1 MATTTHTTRQQERG
15 AILIM
20 VVVAMVA
27 LLAFGAFVIDYGV
40 MWTGR
45 GQVQTSADAGAL
57 AGAISLAF
65 DSPTD
70 FAGAKLKAQ
79 AMAQANGVWGQAP
92 DVQLTD
98 VTFPPCPP
106 GAPGLP
112 DTCVKVDAF
121 RNQTRGNPLPIHFGN
136 LVGIADQGVRST
148 ATAQILTGNNTDC
161 LKPWAVLDRWI
172 EFGPEGPGML
182 PTSSYDKYSDGRG
195 GAPPQENDSYVP
207 PSSSGPGTG
216 FTLPADEGR
225 RFAVKTEGTDV
236 SSGWFREIRLP
247 RADGNWAGGNV
258 YRDNIM
264 TCGGLPYAIATPGVA
279 CPADIGQ
286 DDAAY
291 WATQGCFGVKTG
303 GTVGPTRQGIE
314 YLTGLD
320 SGASYSGTAIIGSSF
335 SPPTSSPRV
344 VAIGVMDIDDYLSR
358 NPTGSNGT
366 VRLVNIYG
374 FFIEG
379 MGEVDP
385 DTGAMSLS
393 AGGKAVIGR
402 LIRIPSIG
410 SGSSVLPATSSFL
423 VKIILVR

>member
-1 MATTTHTTRQQERG
+1 MISAKHTTRADERG
-15 AILIM
+15 AVLIM

-27 LLAFGAFVIDYGV
+27 LLSFTAFVIDYGV

-45 GQVQTSADAGAL
+45 GQIQTSADAGAL
-57 AGAISLAF
+57 SGAISLAF

-79 AMAQANGVWGQAP
+79 AVAQANGVWGEAP
-92 DVQLTD
+92 EVLLTD

-121 RNQTRGNPLPIHFGN
+121 RNQLRGNPLPIHFGH
-136 LVGIADQGVRST
+136 LVGITDQGVRST
-148 ATAQILTGNNTDC
+148 ATAQILTGNTTDC
-161 LKPWAVLDRWI
+161 LKPWAIIDRWT
-172 EFGPEGPGML
+172 EFGEPFSA
-182 PTSSYDKYSDGRG
+182 TSTFDKYSDGKG
-195 GAPPQENDSYVP
+195 QAPPQEDDVYVP
-207 PSSSGPGTG
+207 PSSAGPGSG
-216 FTLPADEGR
+216 FVLPADQGR
-225 RFAVKTEGTDV
+225 RFAVKTEGVDI

-264 TCGGLPYAIATPGVA
+264 TCGGLPYSIAQPGIA

-291 WATQGCFGVKTG
+291 WATKGCFGVKTG
-303 GTVGPTRQGIE
+303 GTVGPTAQGIE
-314 YLTGLD
+314 FLTAQD
-320 SGASYSGTAIIGSSF
+320 SSATYVDGTGIVGSTF

-344 VAIGVMDIDDYLSR
+344 VAIGVMDVDDYLSR

-379 MGEVDP
+379 MGEVNADGTMQLDP
-385 DTGAMSLS
+385 KC
-393 AGGKAVIGR
+393 KAVIGR
-402 LIRIPSIG
+402 LIRIPTSG
-410 SGSSVLPATSSFL
+410 SGSSPLPVTASFL